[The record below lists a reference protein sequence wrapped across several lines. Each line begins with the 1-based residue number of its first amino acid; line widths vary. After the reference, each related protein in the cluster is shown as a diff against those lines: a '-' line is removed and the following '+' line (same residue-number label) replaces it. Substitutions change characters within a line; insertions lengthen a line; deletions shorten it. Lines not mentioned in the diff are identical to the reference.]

1 MVNFLLTLLLF
12 SQTYRTI
19 QIDGNLSDWTQEELV
34 IPDSP
39 TDCAVTGNEIFGI
52 YLTWDANYLY
62 IGASYKLQN
71 KALLVVL
78 DRGTGK
84 GVHDI
89 NNLDWYPRNF
99 QFFGM
104 NADILIALWNA
115 DLGTGGVR
123 EITGEVVNNRIKTRP
138 FPGVMIQ
145 NRATPGDSGGIEVAI
160 PFNQLYPEGFPKG
173 ATIKAV
179 ALIAGSDHEGGIESA
194 PDNPWIRPYQAS
206 SVRKITRIL
215 LDANNDSMPDE
226 GVYPKDVAEIV
237 YTEEKTLKLTKFDL
251 SQRAAR
257 IGETINITVSVT
269 DYSNLDIAIYDE
281 KGSLKKRF
289 ASFNANP
296 DEEYTF
302 TWDLKDLTG
311 NFVNQGTYIIVVK
324 AGESVREKK
333 AVLVYR

>member
-1 MVNFLLTLLLF
+1 MFTLFITFLIFT
-12 SQTYRTI
+12 QTFRTI
-19 QIDGNLSDWTQEELV
+19 QVDGNLSDWTQDELV

-39 TDCAVTGNEIFGI
+39 TDCAVTGNEIYGI
-52 YLTWDANYLY
+52 YVTWDANYLY
-62 IGASYKLQN
+62 IGASYRLQN
-71 KALLVVL
+71 KALLIVL

-123 EITGEVVNNRIKTRP
+123 EITGEVVNNRTKTRP
-138 FPGVMIQ
+138 FPGIMIQ
-145 NRATPGDSGGIEVAI
+145 NLATPGDSGGLEVAI
-160 PFNQLYPEGFPKG
+160 PFSQLYPEGFPQG

-179 ALIAGSDHEGGIESA
+179 SLIAGSDHEGGIESA
-194 PDNPWIRPYQAS
+194 PDNPWIRPFQAS

-215 LDANNDSMPDE
+215 LDSNNDGLPDE
-226 GVYPKDVAEIV
+226 GIYPKDAAEII
-237 YTEEKTLKLTKFDL
+237 YTEEKTLKISRFEL

-257 IGETINITVSVT
+257 IGENIDIKISVT
-269 DYSNLDIAIYDE
+269 DYTNLDIAIYNE
-281 KGSLKKRF
+281 KGELKKRF
-289 ASFNANP
+289 SSLNAIP
-296 DEEYTF
+296 DEEYSF
-302 TWDLKDLTG
+302 NWDLKDYSG

-333 AVLVYR
+333 AVLVYK